1 MLLTSP
7 NLEQV
12 SSRGRT
18 PKIDWA
24 RTEEAA
30 DFAKTVK
37 LYRQKKYDDASFR
50 RYRLQHGAYGTRMTG
65 DYAMIRVKIPGG
77 RIYPVHLENLANLSE
92 SFSIGKVLRELGTV
106 GLTSREACG
115 NSVRNVMCSPLSG
128 VCTEE
133 EFDATPYALAK
144 EYHMCGSH
152 CIIKDGNRCIRS
164 RFCGSKTFS

>member
-77 RIYPVHLENLANLSE
+77 RIYPVHLENLANLPSALQ
-92 SFSIGKVLRELGTV
+92 SCTRYLIRLRARFL
-106 GLTSREACG
+106 R
-115 NSVRNVMCSPLSG
+115 SPNRSNICTAAIAVYRKSSSG
-128 VCTEE
+128 V
-133 EFDATPYALAK
+133 K
-144 EYHMCGSH
+144 S
-152 CIIKDGNRCIRS
+152 S
-164 RFCGSKTFS
+164 S

>member
-92 SFSIGKVLRELGTV
+92 SFSIGSAHFSTRENVQLHWVVLEDVSEVLPSRHGGTYIARSMWKQRLQRHV
-106 GLTSREACG
+106 KS
-115 NSVRNVMCSPLSG
+115 SG
-128 VCTEE
+128 DV
-133 EFDATPYALAK
+133 L
-144 EYHMCGSH
+144 
-152 CIIKDGNRCIRS
+152 IKI
-164 RFCGSKTFS
+164 

>member
-92 SFSIGKVLRELGTV
+92 SFSIGSAHFSTRENVQLHWVVLEDVSEVLRELGTV
-106 GLTSREACG
+106 DDLHHRAKHGNISVASQTSLCIFVNALLQ
-115 NSVRNVMCSPLSG
+115 RNAIIHEHRIRMC
-128 VCTEE
+128 
-133 EFDATPYALAK
+133 
-144 EYHMCGSH
+144 
-152 CIIKDGNRCIRS
+152 RS
-164 RFCGSKTFS
+164 I

>member
-77 RIYPVHLENLANLSE
+77 RIYPVHLENLANLQS
-92 SFSIGKVLRELGTV
+92 
-106 GLTSREACG
+106 
-115 NSVRNVMCSPLSG
+115 LS
-128 VCTEE
+128 
-133 EFDATPYALAK
+133 L
-144 EYHMCGSH
+144 
-152 CIIKDGNRCIRS
+152 
-164 RFCGSKTFS
+164 